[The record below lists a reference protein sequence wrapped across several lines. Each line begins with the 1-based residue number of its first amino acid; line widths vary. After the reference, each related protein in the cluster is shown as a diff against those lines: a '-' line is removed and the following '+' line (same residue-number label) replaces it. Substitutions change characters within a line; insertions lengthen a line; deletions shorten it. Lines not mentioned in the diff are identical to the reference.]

1 MDASVARLPTAL
13 GRLTR
18 DWTRDWLVDSL
29 LAAALS
35 ALVVSS
41 VVTKPAAAGYDFAA
55 PNAWLVVLALAA
67 ALPLAARR
75 RWPLTVL
82 AVVLTATFLI
92 AALRWNAGNAPFCL
106 MFALYTVGAWRGP
119 VVGAAGPIVTYVAL
133 GGLALLRVPYFDQPQ
148 ALLIFVS
155 VTVAWVFGL
164 VMRRWRHARDAA
176 VGRALAAERARAA
189 AAERAVF
196 AERLR
201 VARELHD
208 VVSHTLSVIAV
219 QSGVARY
226 QLGAQPN
233 PIRAALTVIE
243 EASRTAL
250 DDLRRMLGVLRAGSA
265 GGGDTDGRD
274 TDGGD
279 TDGRDA
285 GGWTATAAAPVT
297 AKPALV
303 REWVVDAVVAAALA
317 AFALSNAF
325 VTDPSVGFDY
335 PRPTMWLVV
344 LALVASLPLAVRR
357 RWPLAVLTL
366 TAGAFFLI
374 TIGGWNQD
382 VAGFCSYVAL
392 YTLAAWRRLPVA
404 VFGLALVLTAE
415 AGPVLLG
422 APHPTYMDDLAGMGV
437 LVPWALGLIV
447 RRWRRDRAAAQA
459 RALAAQRTRAV
470 AAERAVFAE
479 RLRIARELHDV
490 VSHTLSV
497 IAVQSGVARHQLGI
511 PSGPTGTAL
520 SVIEQASRAAL
531 DDLRQMLG
539 VLQASEGDPVAA
551 LGPSPGVA
559 ELELLA
565 SAHRAAY
572 GPVEL
577 TVDPAVRSVPQ
588 TIQMTAYRLVQE
600 ALTNVRKHAPGS
612 PARVSV
618 SAADGIVVVQVDDDG
633 PRRLGT
639 PPSHGND
646 ATQGYGLAGMHERV
660 ALFDGRLH
668 AGPCAGGGFRVRA
681 VLRAPAREAAA

>member
-1 MDASVARLPTAL
+1 MDASVAGLPTAL
-13 GRLTR
+13 GR
-18 DWTRDWLVDSL
+18 WTRDWLVDSV

-41 VVTKPAAAGYDFAA
+41 VLTKPGSAAYDFAA
-55 PNAWLVVLALAA
+55 PNAWLVVLGLAA
-67 ALPLAARR
+67 SLPLAVRR
-75 RWPLTVL
+75 RWPFAVL

-106 MFALYTVGAWRGP
+106 MLALYTVGAWRSLVAG
-119 VVGAAGPIVTYVAL
+119 VAGPIVTYVAL
-133 GGLALLRVPYFDQPQ
+133 GGLALLRVPYFDKPQ
-148 ALLIFVS
+148 AVLIFVS
-155 VTVAWVFGL
+155 VTVAWVLGL
-164 VMRRWRHARDAA
+164 VMRGWRHARDAA
-176 VGRALAAERARAA
+176 VARALSAEQARAA

-201 VARELHD
+201 IARELHD

-226 QLGAQPN
+226 QHGTEPS
-233 PIRAALTVIE
+233 PIRAALMVVE
-243 EASRTAL
+243 DASRTAL
-250 DDLRRMLGVLRAGSA
+250 DDLRRMLGVLRAEPA
-265 GGGDTDGRD
+265 GGPDAEPAG
-274 TDGGD
+274 
-279 TDGRDA
+279 GRDA
-285 GGWTATAAAPVT
+285 DGWTTTAAMPVTAAVPVT
-297 AKPALV
+297 AKPGLV
-303 REWVVDAVVAAALA
+303 REWLVDAVVAAALA

-325 VTDPSVGFDY
+325 VKDPSAAVDY
-335 PRPTMWLVV
+335 PQPTIWLVV
-344 LALVASLPLAVRR
+344 LALVASLPLAMRR

-374 TIGGWNQD
+374 TIGGWNPD

-392 YTLAAWRRLPVA
+392 YTVAAWRRLPVA
-404 VFGLALVLTAE
+404 GFGLALVLTAE
-415 AGPVLLG
+415 AVPVLLG

-437 LVPWALGLIV
+437 LVPWMLGLVV

-459 RALAAQRTRAV
+459 RAFSAQRTQAAV
-470 AAERAVFAE
+470 AERAVFAE

-497 IAVQSGVARHQLGI
+497 IAVQSGVARHQLGTAA
-511 PSGPTGTAL
+511 GPTGTAL
-520 SVIEQASRAAL
+520 SVIEQASRTAL

-539 VLQASEGDPVAA
+539 VLQASEGDGVAA

-577 TVDPAVRSVPQ
+577 TMDPAARSVPQ
-588 TIQMTAYRLVQE
+588 TIQTTAYRLVQE

-639 PPSHGND
+639 APSHEND
-646 ATQGYGLAGMHERV
+646 TVQGYGLAGMRERV
-660 ALFDGRLH
+660 ALFDGALQ
-668 AGPCAGGGFRVRA
+668 AGPCPGGGFRVRA
-681 VLRAPAREAAA
+681 VLRATTREAAA

>member
-41 VVTKPAAAGYDFAA
+41 VATTPASAAYDFAA
-55 PNAWLVVLALAA
+55 PNVGLVVLALAA
-67 ALPLAARR
+67 SLPLAARR

-106 MFALYTVGAWRGP
+106 MFALYTVGAWRSL
-119 VVGAAGPIVTYVAL
+119 VVGVAGPIVTYVAL
-133 GGLALLRVPYFDQPQ
+133 GGLVLLRVPYFDKPQ

-176 VGRALAAERARAA
+176 VARAFAAERARAA

-196 AERLR
+196 AERLS

-226 QLGAQPN
+226 QHGTEPN

-265 GGGDTDGRD
+265 GS
-274 TDGGD
+274 
-279 TDGRDA
+279 RDA

-325 VTDPSVGFDY
+325 VKDPSVAFDY

-497 IAVQSGVARHQLGI
+497 IAVQSGVARHQLGT
-511 PSGPTGTAL
+511 PAGPTGTAL

-539 VLQASEGDPVAA
+539 VLQASEGDGVAA

-618 SAADGIVVVQVDDDG
+618 SAADGMVVVQVDDDG

-639 PPSHGND
+639 TPSHGND
-646 ATQGYGLAGMHERV
+646 ATQGYGLAGMRERV

-668 AGPCAGGGFRVRA
+668 AGPRAGGGFRIRA

>member
-13 GRLTR
+13 GR
-18 DWTRDWLVDSL
+18 WTRDWLVDSL

-41 VVTKPAAAGYDFAA
+41 VATTPASAAYDFAA
-55 PNAWLVVLALAA
+55 PNVGLVVLALAA
-67 ALPLAARR
+67 SLPLAARR

-106 MFALYTVGAWRGP
+106 MFALYTVGAWRSL
-119 VVGAAGPIVTYVAL
+119 VVGVAGSIVTYVAL
-133 GGLALLRVPYFDQPQ
+133 GGLALLRVPYFDKPQ

-155 VTVAWVFGL
+155 VTVAWVLGL
-164 VMRRWRHARDAA
+164 VMRRWRDARDAA
-176 VGRALAAERARAA
+176 VARALSAERARAA

-226 QLGAQPN
+226 QHGTEPN

-265 GGGDTDGRD
+265 GG
-274 TDGGD
+274 
-279 TDGRDA
+279 RDA
-285 GGWTATAAAPVT
+285 GGWTATAAVPVT
-297 AKPALV
+297 AKPGLV

-325 VTDPSVGFDY
+325 VKDPSVAFDY
-335 PRPTMWLVV
+335 PRPTMWMVV

-437 LVPWALGLIV
+437 LVPWALGLIA

-511 PSGPTGTAL
+511 PAGPTGTAL
-520 SVIEQASRAAL
+520 SVIEEASRAAL

-539 VLQASEGDPVAA
+539 VLQASEGDGVAA

-618 SAADGIVVVQVDDDG
+618 SAADGMVVVQVDDDG

-639 PPSHGND
+639 TPSHGND
-646 ATQGYGLAGMHERV
+646 ATQGYGLAGMRERV

-668 AGPCAGGGFRVRA
+668 AGPRAGGGFRIRA

>member
-13 GRLTR
+13 GR
-18 DWTRDWLVDSL
+18 WTSDWLVDSL

-41 VVTKPAAAGYDFAA
+41 VAIKPASAAYDFAK

-67 ALPLAARR
+67 SLPLAARR
-75 RWPLTVL
+75 RWPFTVL

-92 AALRWNAGNAPFCL
+92 TALRWNAGNAPFCL
-106 MFALYTVGAWRGP
+106 MFALYTVGAWRSL
-119 VVGAAGPIVTYVAL
+119 VVGVAGPIVTYVAL
-133 GGLALLRVPYFDQPQ
+133 GGLALLRVPYFDKPQ
-148 ALLIFVS
+148 APFIFVS

-176 VGRALAAERARAA
+176 LAWALSAERARAA

-226 QLGAQPN
+226 QHGPEPN

-274 TDGGD
+274 TG
-279 TDGRDA
+279 GRDA
-285 GGWTATAAAPVT
+285 GGWTATAAVPVT
-297 AKPALV
+297 AKPPLV
-303 REWVVDAVVAAALA
+303 RERVVDAVVAAALA

-325 VTDPSVGFDY
+325 VKDPSVAFDY

-392 YTLAAWRRLPVA
+392 YTLAAWRRWPVA

-422 APHPTYMDDLAGMGV
+422 APHPTYMDDLGGMGV
-437 LVPWALGLIV
+437 LVPWVLGLIV

-497 IAVQSGVARHQLGI
+497 IAVQSGVARHQLGT
-511 PSGPTGTAL
+511 PAGPTGTAL
-520 SVIEQASRAAL
+520 SVIEEASRAAL
-531 DDLRQMLG
+531 DDLRRMLG
-539 VLQASEGDPVAA
+539 VLQASEGDGVAA

-639 PPSHGND
+639 TPSHGND
-646 ATQGYGLAGMHERV
+646 ATQGYGLAGMRERV
-660 ALFDGRLH
+660 ALFDGRLQ
-668 AGPCAGGGFRVRA
+668 AGPRAGGGFRIRA

>member
-13 GRLTR
+13 GR
-18 DWTRDWLVDSL
+18 WTRDWLVDSL

-41 VVTKPAAAGYDFAA
+41 VATKPASAAYDFAT

-67 ALPLAARR
+67 SLPLAARR

-106 MFALYTVGAWRGP
+106 MFALYTVGAWRSL
-119 VVGAAGPIVTYVAL
+119 VVGVAGPIVTYVAL
-133 GGLALLRVPYFDQPQ
+133 GGLALLRVPYFDKPQ

-155 VTVAWVFGL
+155 VTVAWVLGL
-164 VMRRWRHARDAA
+164 VMRRRRHARDAA
-176 VGRALAAERARAA
+176 VARALSAERARAA

-226 QLGAQPN
+226 QHRTEPN

-265 GGGDTDGRD
+265 
-274 TDGGD
+274 
-279 TDGRDA
+279 DGRDA
-285 GGWTATAAAPVT
+285 GGWPATAAVPVT
-297 AKPALV
+297 AKPGLV

-325 VTDPSVGFDY
+325 VKDPSVAFDY
-335 PRPTMWLVV
+335 PRPTIWLVV
-344 LALVASLPLAVRR
+344 LALVASLPLAVRQ

-437 LVPWALGLIV
+437 LVPWVLGLIV

-497 IAVQSGVARHQLGI
+497 IAVQSGVARHQLGT
-511 PSGPTGTAL
+511 PAGPTGTAL
-520 SVIEQASRAAL
+520 SVIEEASRAAL

-539 VLQASEGDPVAA
+539 VLQASEGDGVAA

-639 PPSHGND
+639 TPSHGND
-646 ATQGYGLAGMHERV
+646 ATQGYGLAGMRERV

-668 AGPCAGGGFRVRA
+668 AGPRAGGGFRIRA